1 MQRVRLN
8 WTNLKI
14 ETYMDKLKIN
24 VEKNKL
30 KSQQIDRRQWI
41 NKKTTKRDK
50 MNFFYLKKKR
60 HRQMV
65 GGIKKKMK
73 EGKG

>member
-41 NKKTTKRDK
+41 NKKTTKKLETKRDK
-50 MNFFYLKKKR
+50 MNFFYFKKK
-60 HRQMV
+60 
-65 GGIKKKMK
+65 KA
-73 EGKG
+73 